1 MLMDANMLML
11 SRKNALPDKHVPIYS
26 HSKMLNF
33 TALKSYSITGVGY
46 LTVPLNNVCSV
57 GAF

>member
-1 MLMDANMLML
+1 MDANMLML
-11 SRKNALPDKHVPIYS
+11 SRKNALPDRHVPIYS

-33 TALKSYSITGVGY
+33 TALKSVGY

>member
-1 MLMDANMLML
+1 MDANMLML
-11 SRKNALPDKHVPIYS
+11 SRKNALPDRHVPIYS

-33 TALKSYSITGVGY
+33 TALKSYSLTGVGY